1 MVDQSTAINKSY
13 TYLEENVTCELNV
26 LDTNDYSQLVLTNIQ
41 DESKKQLDQFWDGG
55 PTLFVLLR
63 HFA

>member
-13 TYLEENVTCELNV
+13 TYMEGNVTCELNT
-26 LDTNDYSQLVLTNIQ
+26 LDNDYSQLLLTNIQ

>member
-13 TYLEENVTCELNV
+13 TYMEGNVTCELNV
-26 LDTNDYSQLVLTNIQ
+26 SDNDYSQLLLTNIQ